1 MSIMRFL
8 KILWALLLVVV
19 TFVYIYTPL
28 RFYLLISTGLGILV
42 WVLVGSFASSKGA
55 FRAWFNLLRVIVPK
69 SREHVEAESGTFL
82 AVGEIPEKI
91 GWKEAFLEEGIN
103 KSFLPVLLMFGIL
116 QYVLKFQ
123 NVQSV
128 EQLINLSFSA
138 FFSPIYVC
146 PITFLWAL
154 LDSKWIEYDR
164 KTNKVIRVG
173 EHVLLYLRSIA
184 GISALLGLISVLYA
198 SFGAGAAL
206 LFPILT
212 LAIASAPIYI
222 TTVIY
227 VKFFHYKYV
236 KRIYQYLLLEKK
248 LPIARINIVPVTS
261 PQPSM
266 PYIETQEKIKVER
279 HPTVAYK
286 FCPYCRTQIPSDA
299 RFCPKCGSSL
309 EVE

>member
-1 MSIMRFL
+1 LGIMKLL
-8 KILWALLLVVV
+8 KVLWALLLVVV
-19 TFVYIYTPL
+19 IFVYIYTSL
-28 RFYLLISTGLGILV
+28 RLYLFIATSLGILV
-42 WVLVGSFASSKGA
+42 WVLAGSFASSRRVFKV
-55 FRAWFNLLRVIVPK
+55 WFKLLRIIVPK

-82 AVGEIPEKI
+82 AEGRIPEKV
-91 GWKEAFLEEGIN
+91 GWKEALLDEGIN

-123 NVQSV
+123 NIQSWD
-128 EQLINLSFSA
+128 QLINLSLSA
-138 FFSPIYVC
+138 FFSPVYVC

-164 KTNKVIRVG
+164 KTNKVMRVG

-184 GISALLGLISVLYA
+184 GISALLGLISVLYT
-198 SFGAGAAL
+198 SFGAGVAL

-248 LPIARINIVPVTS
+248 LPIARIQIVPVTV
-261 PQPSM
+261 PQPSI
-266 PYIETQEKIKVER
+266 PRIETREENEVEK
-279 HPTVAYK
+279 PTIVTYK
-286 FCPYCRTQIPSDA
+286 FCPYCRAQIPPDV